1 MKVPKLLSAIK
12 YRLTHRETQLE
23 DTSLCGLSL
32 KTTPGT
38 IRKTTD
44 QDDTWF
50 YYLAQHHPV
59 TFDIGCN
66 VGYTALLAMI
76 QKPER
81 SYLLVDPNP
90 TALNQAQL
98 NLIGNNLGFKAQY
111 FSGFVSDTQDETVK
125 FYTIGAG
132 QAGSMHASHAE
143 SAAMVNSFM
152 QVRTVTLDYLYQY
165 YEIKPDLV
173 KIDVEGAETLVM
185 NGATT
190 LAKETQCTFFVEMH
204 TVENLGMEKAGQLM
218 IDWCKSNQ
226 YKAWYLKDAIEFTA
240 AEMIKT
246 RGKCHLLLL
255 PDHKQYPEYLKNIP
269 QGAPLPSTI
278 SSD

>member
-1 MKVPKLLSAIK
+1 MKVSKLLSAIK
-12 YRLTHRETQLE
+12 YRLSHRDIQLE
-23 DTSLCGLSL
+23 ESSLCGLTL
-32 KTTPGT
+32 KITPGT
-38 IRKTTD
+38 IRKKTD
-44 QDDTWF
+44 QDDAWF
-50 YYLAQHHPV
+50 YYLAQHHDII
-59 TFDIGCN
+59 FDIGCN

-76 QKPER
+76 QKPDR

-111 FSGFVSDTQDETVK
+111 FCGFVSDTQDETIK

-152 QVRTVTLDYLYQY
+152 QVRTVTLDFLYQY
-165 YEIKPDLV
+165 YNIKPDLV

-185 NGATT
+185 NGATSI
-190 LAKETQCTFFVEMH
+190 AKETQCTFFVEMH
-204 TVENLGMEKAGQLM
+204 NVENLGRERAGQLL
-218 IDWCKSNQ
+218 IDWCKTNR

-255 PDHKQYPEYLKNIP
+255 PEQKGYPEYLRNIP
-269 QGAPLPSTI
+269 QSAPLPSTL
-278 SSD
+278 SAN